1 MFHASLLTPY
11 RETPEHGANFHEPPP
26 ELIKGEEEYEV
37 KRVLNSRHH
46 GRTKKLQF
54 LIRWKGYSA
63 VHDSWEVADG
73 VHALELIEEYF
84 QRKQKAVRTVV
95 LKDEPKPP
103 IPSSLPSSPLH
114 SSPIFINCIT
124 LLSINHAVPFQFQ

>member
-37 KRVLNSRHH
+37 ERVLNSRHH

-54 LIRWKGYSA
+54 LIQWKGYSA
-63 VHDSWEVADG
+63 MHDSWEGADG
-73 VHALELIEEYF
+73 VHAPELIEEYF

-95 LKDEPKPP
+95 LKDEPEPP
-103 IPSSLPSSPLH
+103 FPYHSPVLPFIPLPSLSTVSPSCL
-114 SSPIFINCIT
+114 
-124 LLSINHAVPFQFQ
+124 